1 MPTNIEVFGLAEFAI
16 YIDAFNRDDFDGYC
30 RFYRRDVRMSLNGNI
45 LLNGAEEVRAF
56 YARSHRQLR
65 QHIQV
70 SHVLAD
76 RDALFANLTG
86 EFLALEDCPA
96 FSMGSLSRGDR
107 LISSSLAHY
116 QLQNGRICA
125 VTTARYR
132 LESIPADR

>member
-1 MPTNIEVFGLAEFAI
+1 MSASIETFGPAEFAA

-30 RFYRRDVRMSLNGNI
+30 RFYHPDVRMNLNGNI
-45 LLNGAEEVRAF
+45 MLNGVEEVRAF
-56 YARSHRQLR
+56 YGRSHRQLR
-65 QHIQV
+65 QIIKV
-70 SHVLAD
+70 NRALAD
-76 RDALFANLTG
+76 CDALLADLTG

-96 FSMGSLSRGDR
+96 FSMGSLARGDR

-132 LESIPADR
+132 LEVIPAER